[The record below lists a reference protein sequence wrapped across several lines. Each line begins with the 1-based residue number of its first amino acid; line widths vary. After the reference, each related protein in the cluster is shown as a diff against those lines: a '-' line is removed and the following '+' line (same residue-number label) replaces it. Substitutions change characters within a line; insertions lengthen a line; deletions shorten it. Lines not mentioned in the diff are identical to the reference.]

1 MGVKRRGDRGNAW
14 WYEFERD
21 GVRHRHPCMTRDTPD
36 GPLRPSRN
44 ITEAKAAEELA
55 KGVARQKRALQA
67 SGIEPGRYMLG
78 KAAAVYLGGKADA
91 GESHRRNAQLY
102 MDEIVGFFGDTAS
115 MADLT
120 HDDGPAGQLEKYR
133 TFCSQQ
139 TIKKW
144 KGGRQTRGEVKDW
157 RNPKNWKDT
166 GRPRSKRTVNNYLK
180 ALLKLFQIADRTRD
194 PETKRP
200 MIDRIP
206 AIKLHKLPRRLPRP
220 IPDDEFMARMSTL
233 PPWAREAGW
242 LARLFGLRLAEG
254 LELERRHLDRDR
266 RGIRFDAG
274 DTKSGNEEFAFGG
287 EAGWRLLLWLDAQ
300 AASRGQK
307 RLVTWPGPK
316 HFQGWL
322 DGERVP
328 VAAWRPLKAITSSWR
343 GSARRAEIG
352 RPHRFH
358 DVRARFVTEVAKVQH
373 ASAQGAA
380 RHQQASTTAMY
391 IHVAD
396 SEIASAVDRARTPF
410 AGGDYG
416 GDSGPQKVRN
426 QPVRKNLKLVK
437 STG

>member
-1 MGVKRRGDRGNAW
+1 VSVKQRKDRGSAW
-14 WYEFERD
+14 WYEFKRD
-21 GVRHRHPCMTRDTPD
+21 GVRHRHPCMTRDSPD

-44 ITEAKAAEELA
+44 KTEAKAAEELA
-55 KGVARQKRALQA
+55 KAAVRQKGALQA

-78 KAAAVYLGGKADA
+78 QAAMVYLHGKADA

-102 MDEIVGFFGDTAS
+102 MDEILGFFGKTAS
-115 MADLT
+115 MADLA
-120 HDDGPAGQLEKYR
+120 HDEGRLDEYR
-133 TFCSQQ
+133 AFCGRQ

-144 KGGRQTRGEVKDW
+144 KGGQKKRGAVADW
-157 RNPKNWKDT
+157 RDPKNWKDT
-166 GRPRSKRTVNNYLK
+166 SRLRSKRTVNNYLK
-180 ALLKLFQIADRTRD
+180 ALLKLFAIADRTRD

-200 MIDRIP
+200 MVDRIP
-206 AIKLHKLPRRLPRP
+206 VIKLHKLPRRLPRP
-220 IPDDEFMARMSTL
+220 IPDEEFMARMATL

-254 LELERRHLDRDR
+254 LELERRHLDHDR

-300 AASRGQK
+300 ASSRRQA

-316 HFQGWL
+316 HFQAWL

-328 VAAWRPLKAITSSWR
+328 VAVWRPLKAITSSWR
-343 GSARRAEIG
+343 GSARRAEVD

-396 SEIASAVDRARTPF
+396 TEIASAVDRARTPF
-410 AGGDYG
+410 AGGDSG
-416 GDSGPQKVRN
+416 GDSGPQKARN
-426 QPVRKNLKLVK
+426 QPARHSLKLIRSK
-437 STG
+437 T